1 MLLHRDITDAVLRA
15 AIEVHRILGP
25 GLLESVY
32 EDALSEE
39 FRLRKIMFGRQVR
52 LPVRYKG
59 TLLRSDFRMDFV
71 IERVVAVEVKSVEK
85 IVLVHEAQLM
95 TYLRLSQMKVGLLLN
110 FNVPTLRAGVVRK
123 VL

>member
-1 MLLHRDITDAVLRA
+1 MLLHRDITDAVLGA

-32 EDALSEE
+32 EDALAQE
-39 FRLRKIMFGRQVR
+39 FFLRNIMFGRQVR

-71 IERVVAVEVKSVEK
+71 IERVVVVEVKCVEK
-85 IVLVHEAQLM
+85 IVPIHEAQLI
-95 TYLRLSQMKVGLLLN
+95 TYLRLSRMKVGLLLN
-110 FNVPTLRAGVVRK
+110 FNVPTLREGVMRK